1 MKARIDTYGLL
12 SIMRAGKW
20 KEQGCPF
27 QPPSANGPSTV
38 QCGDWC
44 ARFGEVT
51 HETSHGDWL
60 TICYGIG
67 FEVIDERVR
76 PQDEQSTDPE
86 GEGRR

>member
-1 MKARIDTYGLL
+1 MISGKDTHGFL

-20 KEQGCPF
+20 REQYCPHDCASSD
-27 QPPSANGPSTV
+27 PAR
-38 QCGDWC
+38 CGDWC

-51 HETSHGDWL
+51 RETSHGDWL
-60 TICYGIG
+60 TICRGIG

-86 GEGRR
+86 GDGRR